1 MDNNPPE
8 KKYEDIL
15 RQTLL
20 KRTGKSFRRNLDQ
33 APDPTQNQAPP
44 ESHEDLA
51 NRIFD
56 NILQKQRAMRDNPQV
71 NNTPVTESSK
81 AHDAQSGAQPQDTP
95 SAEQR
100 RQEPYPS
107 SHAQDP
113 MSQPLPP
120 KGVTSINQ
128 RYSDILDDILWPDGD
143 TSDNNQ
149 TPLPQ
154 DTLAE
159 NSPYKNL
166 LRRTLERK
174 SENLGSV
181 NRSTPFEIQEPGLSA
196 DELSQQYADQLDEI
210 LNLNTSPE
218 RSFISDLA
226 EDTSLT
232 QTLYHQRLDNIL
244 WPKDERGK
252 PIPPPVDE
260 QKVRAAVADFLRQFI
275 EPEIYGLITVKRQ
288 VTDEAFGQFWINQVM
303 LQLRQELHET
313 ETRFTAWFLMNNLP
327 LIKPLINAEFIERN
341 RMIIEHLMPQK
352 KADQLFKRTLQN
364 KEQNLIFDRMINN
377 KFEDVR
383 RILKTYFRSF
393 SEEDAQ
399 HIFNFL
405 RIKLPEFLLSQQE
418 LLMTVLRAQSAD
430 VGGHPFVTQFLY
442 HLFFNDAFQEA
453 FTQLQ
458 ENEQAHKKSFQQ
470 FLKQLAETFGDP
482 EDLLLPTLLSAI
494 DLYHEKAR
502 FFSSDQRNTL
512 AEALELVHQLLFYVP
527 DASFDKEGLLG
538 HIQNVYE
545 ERTQAQYHAEAQT
558 LEQLGREIGELSR
571 QGGPNMHI
579 RINHLNKIYER
590 HQQQMS
596 DLYHKRRDT
605 LTKWLVEESPGGEK
619 RSRKH
624 FVQRKVK
631 SAQQF
636 LTRNAIKSLPALT
649 VPYKVY
655 PAPFLDAQQKEIK
668 EQYPWENS
676 FEEEIAELAFD
687 KARLVLKA
695 INESKSTVQLNLK
708 ILFNAEPRQ
717 SEFLKV
723 IAALRDQV
731 ENAIHLEHHP
741 GFVYV
746 QQAFTPYF
754 EGLRLPQSEEPIGMT
769 YREMAGYIVGYLGHT
784 SHLRLLL
791 NQQYKQVVYDFRE
804 LFKLAHALQLFALI
818 QEQHQSSFPVLFQH
832 SLFSAWD
839 LLVEYCLFVGEGKY
853 DFIGNPLSLQDFTW
867 APPLSDFGAPDFA
880 GPEVPKDRDFEAFS
894 LDGPNWD
901 PVADDDLSAGFS
913 LLSLDD
919 PEDLDDADDFSPP
932 KELESPSAFRFGT
945 PDPSERPGLPA
956 PGSTASP
963 SPKALPPGS
972 TPTGAPQLP
981 PVPGRRRLPTAPG
994 KFNMY
999 QPPKKPGGTQPLPP
1013 LPDAGSNEDYGN
1025 THHGE
1030 FTLPGSLPTGYTD
1043 PPAAQQRQPTTPQHA
1058 FELSSTQELSSGTR
1072 AVPEASG
1079 EARKRWLETTP
1090 DYSDNKRYNQV
1101 VDQVLENNQLNPDAP
1116 TPSETVLPSNFKKRR
1131 KPRF

>member
-1 MDNNPPE
+1 M
-8 KKYEDIL
+8 
-15 RQTLL
+15 
-20 KRTGKSFRRNLDQ
+20 KRTGKSFRRNLEQ

-71 NNTPVTESSK
+71 HNTPVTEASQNQASAPPPQPLSSP
-81 AHDAQSGAQPQDTP
+81 ASGARDTNAIP
-95 SAEQR
+95 NKS
-100 RQEPYPS
+100 
-107 SHAQDP
+107 
-113 MSQPLPP
+113 
-120 KGVTSINQ
+120 VTSINQ

-143 TSDNNQ
+143 PTESAPS
-149 TPLPQ
+149 PLPQ

-174 SENLGSV
+174 SEKLPGVHQPS
-181 NRSTPFEIQEPGLSA
+181 PFNPQEGLKP

-210 LNLNTSPE
+210 LNLNSDTE
-218 RSFISDLA
+218 HSFMAGLA

-275 EPEIYGLITVKRQ
+275 QPEIYSLITVKRQ
-288 VTDEAFGQFWINQVM
+288 VTDETFGQFWINQTM
-303 LQLRQELHET
+303 LQLRQELNET
-313 ETRFTAWFLMNNLP
+313 ETRFTAWFLMNNLT
-327 LIKPLINAEFIERN
+327 LIKPLITAEFIERN

-352 KADQLFKRTLQN
+352 KADQLFKRTLKN

-383 RILKTYFRSF
+383 RILKSYFRSF

-405 RIKLPEFLLSQQE
+405 RIKLPEFLLSQQV
-418 LLMTVLRAQSAD
+418 LLMNVLRAQSPD

-442 HLFFNDAFQEA
+442 HLFFNDAFQQA
-453 FTQLQ
+453 FSELQ
-458 ENEQAHKKSFQQ
+458 ENEQEHKKSFQQ

-502 FFSSDQRNTL
+502 FFSPEQRNTL
-512 AEALELVHQLLFYVP
+512 AEALELVHQLLYYVP
-527 DASFDKEGLLG
+527 DSSFDKEGLLG
-538 HIQNVYE
+538 HIQNLYE

-558 LEQLGREIGELSR
+558 LEQLGQEIGELSR

-605 LTKWLVEESPGGEK
+605 LTKWLAEESPGGQK

-636 LTRNAIKSLPALT
+636 LTRNVIKSLPALT

-655 PAPFLDAQQKEIK
+655 PSPFLDEQQQEIK
-668 EQYPWENS
+668 TQYPWENS
-676 FEEEIAELAFD
+676 FEEEIAELAFG

-717 SEFLKV
+717 NVFLKV
-723 IAALRDQV
+723 ISALKTQV
-731 ENAIHLEHHP
+731 EEAHHLEHHP
-741 GFVYV
+741 GFIYV
-746 QQAFTPYF
+746 QNAFTPYF
-754 EGLRLPQSEEPIGMT
+754 EGLRLPQLQEPLGMT

-804 LFKLAHALQLFALI
+804 LFKLAHALQLFSLI

-867 APPLSDFGAPDFA
+867 APPLSDFGAPAFA
-880 GPEVPKDRDFEAFS
+880 GPEVPKDKDFDVFT
-894 LDGPNWD
+894 LDGPQWD
-901 PVADDDLSAGFS
+901 PVAEDDLSTGFS

-919 PEDLDDADDFSPP
+919 PDDPEYFDNENNNTSV
-932 KELESPSAFRFGT
+932 KEIESPSAFRFGQ
-945 PDPSERPGLPA
+945 PDASDRPALQAPQSHRSPAKGLP
-956 PGSTASP
+956 PST
-963 SPKALPPGS
+963 S
-972 TPTGAPQLP
+972 TPTGAPELP
-981 PVPGRRRLPTAPG
+981 PAPGRRRLPVSPG

-1013 LPDAGSNEDYGN
+1013 LPQAPSNTAAGTDEDYN
-1025 THHGE
+1025 TTHHGE
-1030 FTLPGSLPTGYTD
+1030 FTLPGSLPQAFTPQAPSPRVS
-1043 PPAAQQRQPTTPQHA
+1043 PPTPQHA
-1058 FELSSTQELSSGTR
+1058 FELSSTRDL
-1072 AVPEASG
+1072 ASG
-1079 EARKRWLETTP
+1079 SQPPETASAEERKRWLEITP

-1101 VDQVLENNQLNPDAP
+1101 VDEVLENNKLNPNAP